1 MSGALE
7 FVLALAVVAPAQ
19 ELPAALQATFGAGVQ
34 ALKADK
40 LAEAEAAFRRVLAE
54 PGGQVAYVLNNLGI
68 VHERRGE
75 HLKAVEQFR
84 EAIRLD
90 PAYVAPR
97 ILLGA
102 SLLALGRV
110 DEAKAPLEQA
120 VRLAPKEPLARL
132 QLAQAYERGNDP
144 AGAVEQYRVLRE
156 LAPLDPEYV
165 YKLGKAYLGLSEW
178 SLRQIKEI
186 DPRSAR
192 LQQALGHNYRVQGRT
207 ELAVRAFERAARL
220 DPTLPEIHLA
230 LAQIYLDEKRWADA
244 RQEIERERALVPE
257 SAGAR
262 ALEARLRAEEAKAQ

>member
-207 ELAVRAFERAARL
+207 ELALRAFERAARL